1 MSLILK
7 ISDVAF
13 TDATLPK
20 LQRDSVVDAG
30 TKFLFDFADA
40 YGWPKQAAP
49 INGDQFVNFV
59 DGGAPA
65 TTVLSGGST
74 MTFGGGGIGFDEES
88 NEGILLPVS
97 GKLPANNKGFLFVL
111 WIKHGTPIDTTS
123 IGAVAGYAYQNGTF
137 CQYAIQSGNNSG
149 GAYKLYCKGSNVAF
163 PYPAVGSIHQ
173 LGMAVVKSG
182 TNMVL
187 RGYADGAQI
196 GADAILGAAD
206 TWLLPQPADSGGAM
220 PQPELGFV
228 TGFAQNWVGSM
239 YRTFL
244 TDIGATGA
252 DPLAIVQADFAANSG
267 RFT

>member
-49 INGDQFVNFV
+49 VNGDQFVNLV

-74 MTFGGGGIGFDEES
+74 MTFGGGGIGFDQES
-88 NEGILLPVS
+88 NEGILLPNS
-97 GKLPANNKGFLFVL
+97 GNLPANNKGFLFAL
-111 WIKHGTPIDTTS
+111 WMKHGTPIDSTTVA
-123 IGAVAGYAYQNGTF
+123 AVGGYANQSGQY
-137 CQYAIQSGNNSG
+137 CQYAISGINSSG
-149 GAYKLYCKGSNVAF
+149 IYGLQCNGSRVNFA
-163 PYPAVGSIHQ
+163 YPAVGSIHQ
-173 LGMAVVKSG
+173 LAMAVVKSG

-196 GADAILGAAD
+196 GADVVLGAVA
-206 TWLLPQPADSGGAM
+206 TWQLPQPSGAGSGVM
-220 PQPELGFV
+220 PQPELGFMS
-228 TGFAQNWVGSM
+228 GFGQSWVGSI
-239 YRTFL
+239 YRTYL
-244 TDIGATGA
+244 NDIGATGA